1 MSPMRNLADILC
13 PRLKLA
19 LLLSSLGLLAAC
31 GGGGNNTS
39 SPPVPTLQSITVS
52 SGQATVAAG
61 LTEQFSAK
69 GNYSDGTS
77 TPLSNATWS
86 TSDSTLATVDSQ
98 GLVTTHKPGP
108 VTITAAV
115 GTIANTAPL
124 TVGPPIPQ
132 SLAVAP
138 ASSSVIIG
146 GNPPTKLLAMLA
158 YSDGSSQDVSATAK
172 WSVVNPFIASVDSSG
187 NVTPLRN
194 GYTTVQC
201 TSGTLSSSAVFVV
214 TAEPRYLYFMSDAGR
229 VASKAVIN
237 SGSGQLRMTG
247 YIQTD
252 ANAYAAFHCPTTD
265 RAGKFLYVGS
275 SVDVGSLSGEIQ
287 IYSID
292 AVAGHLTALTGSPF
306 AQATPVGCLDFE
318 PTGRYA
324 YAADAVDS
332 STQLL
337 TFSADSTTG
346 ALTLLN
352 SMSLPGVPS
361 RVAIDPLG
369 QYLYLVMFADN
380 YQSASALGYSIDA
393 SSGAL
398 TPIPGTPFALTEYAG
413 TFSFHPSGNYVYQA
427 NTNGS
432 SIDSYSIDRSTGKLT
447 SAGTIATCINPTT
460 VRFSSDATIAYT
472 GCSMDVAHDP
482 NSASVD
488 SFTIGKNGALT
499 HLNSTPA
506 TGWPFD
512 LSVDP
517 SSQFIYSVS
526 VYPYIDS
533 FQIQSDGSAK
543 FVRRLGTPTNT
554 GMSLVVL
561 GGTAAVK
568 YSPQTAYITSTGDN
582 TFTTYATNTDGTLT
596 LLQSAPSTNA
606 YFSLSLWPWGT
617 DIAMSSTIAS
627 PNALSF
633 PLAVN
638 GLPGS
643 ATSFGN
649 AVSAGGVAIDPSGQ
663 FAFET
668 DSNQGLI
675 YTYGGG
681 GPWSLITYF
690 TTPPTT
696 TFAAGAGA
704 GPIAVDPSGL
714 LVYVANQIDNT
725 ISAYQYWG
733 TSAQLFESKGQY
745 VLPYTDGSPFA
756 VGASP
761 LALAIDP
768 NEGFLYVLAAD
779 HTLRVFSIDYRSGGH
794 LTAVASAP
802 LAGQPSGLA
811 VEPNGQ
817 FVYTTDN
824 TGVSAFSVD
833 PSSGSLSPVAL
844 SPAITLANTAGV
856 YVEPAGRYVY
866 VTTGSPTVAGA
877 VYGFSIGSKGN
888 LTAVSAQP
896 LATPKLP
903 SSMAFKDDIQ

>member
-1 MSPMRNLADILC
+1 M
-13 PRLKLA
+13 
-19 LLLSSLGLLAAC
+19 
-31 GGGGNNTS
+31 S
-39 SPPVPTLQSITVS
+39 SPSVPTLQSITVS
-52 SGQATVAAG
+52 PGQATVAAG
-61 LTEQFSAK
+61 LTEQFGAK

-86 TSDSTLATVDSQ
+86 TSDQTLATVDSQ
-98 GLVTTHKPGP
+98 GLVTTQKPGP
-108 VTITAAV
+108 ITITAAI
-115 GTIANTAPL
+115 GTIANTASL

-132 SLAVAP
+132 SLAVIP
-138 ASSSVIIG
+138 ASSSVVIG
-146 GNPPTKLLAMLA
+146 SAPTKLSAMLA
-158 YSDGSSQDVSATAK
+158 YSDGSSQDVSATSM
-172 WSVVNPFIASVDSSG
+172 WSVVNPFTASIDSSG
-187 NVTPLRN
+187 NVAPLRT
-194 GYTTVQC
+194 GYTTIQC
-201 TSGTLSSSAVFVV
+201 TSGTLSASAVFVV
-214 TAEPRYLYFMSDAGR
+214 FAEPRYLYFMSDAGR

-237 SGSGQLRMTG
+237 SSSGQLRMTG
-247 YIQTD
+247 YIQTG
-252 ANAYAAFHCPTTD
+252 ANGYASFHCPTTD

-275 SVDVGSLSGEIQ
+275 SVNSGALSGEIQ
-287 IYSID
+287 IYTID
-292 AVAGHLTALTGSPF
+292 AVAGYLTALAGSPF

-318 PTGRYA
+318 PTGKYA
-324 YAADAVDS
+324 YAANAVDS

-352 SMSLPGVPS
+352 SMTLTGVPS
-361 RVAIDPLG
+361 RVTIDPLG
-369 QYLYLVMFADN
+369 QYLYLVAFTNN

-398 TPIPGTPFALTEYAG
+398 TPIPSTPFALTEYAG
-413 TFSFHPSGNYVYQA
+413 AFSFHPSGNYVYLS

-432 SIDSYSIDRSTGKLT
+432 SIDTYSIDRSTGKLT
-447 SAGTIATCINPTT
+447 SAGTIATCVNPTT
-460 VRFSSDATIAYT
+460 VRFGSDATIAYT

-488 SFTIGKNGALT
+488 SFTVGTNGALT

-506 TGWPFD
+506 TAWPFD
-512 LSVDP
+512 LIVDP
-517 SSQFIYSVS
+517 SGQFLYSVN
-526 VYPYIDS
+526 VYPYIDL
-533 FQIQSDGSAK
+533 FQIHSDGSAE
-543 FVRRLGTPTNT
+543 FLRRFGTPTNT
-554 GMSLVVL
+554 GMSLVAL

-568 YSPQTAYITSTGDN
+568 YTPQTAYITSTGDN
-582 TFTTYATNTDGTLT
+582 AFTTYAANSDGTLT
-596 LLQSAPSTNA
+596 LLQNVPTTNA
-606 YFSLSLWPWGT
+606 YSSLSLWPWGS
-617 DIAMSSTIAS
+617 DLAMSSTIAS

-633 PLAVN
+633 PLAPD
-638 GLPGS
+638 GAPGS

-675 YTYGGG
+675 YTYAGG
-681 GPWSLITYF
+681 GPWWLLTYL

-704 GPIAVDPSGL
+704 GPITIDPSGL
-714 LVYVANQIDNT
+714 LVYVANQTDNT

-733 TSAQLFESKGQY
+733 ISAELFESKGQFI
-745 VLPYTDGSPFA
+745 LPYTDGSPFA
-756 VGASP
+756 VDASP

-768 NEGFLYVLAAD
+768 NEGFLYVISAD

-794 LTAVASAP
+794 LTLVASAP

-817 FVYTTDN
+817 FVYTADSN
-824 TGVSAFSVD
+824 DVSAFSVD
-833 PSSGSLSPVAL
+833 PANGSLSPVTL
-844 SPAITLANTAGV
+844 SPAITLANITGV
-856 YVEPAGRYVY
+856 YVEPAGHYLY
-866 VTTGSPTVAGA
+866 VTTGSQTVAGA
-877 VYGFSIGSKGN
+877 VYGFSIGSNGN